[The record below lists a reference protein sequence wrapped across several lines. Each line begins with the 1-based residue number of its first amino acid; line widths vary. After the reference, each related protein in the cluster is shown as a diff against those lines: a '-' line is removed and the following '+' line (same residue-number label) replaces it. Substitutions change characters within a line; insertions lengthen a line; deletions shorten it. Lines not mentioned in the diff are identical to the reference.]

1 MQSPQ
6 ASRASSSPFCLRHL
20 PSGSVTTRWVPTR
33 VLGILEGFAMEVCIP
48 HPGSGVQMGFSQ
60 VRGGWATERPLVP
73 GEARRRAQVLGCTCL
88 PDTSPRPLSAPIWTP
103 TSRGRRVG
111 GAGACPLPPSSGQL
125 EAPAGLGKGNLGLG
139 FPLNGTCRGDFLSCY
154 ISITL
159 DAAPPLALNGS
170 GFESFLQNYTT
181 ASCSAVPQSPSVQR
195 RGAALALPCR
205 GAHVGSAPGLSL
217 GAQEG
222 VTVGPLIPG

>member
-1 MQSPQ
+1 MCRWILPGEGWVGHRPSPQ
-6 ASRASSSPFCLRHL
+6 NVPWCPVRQGGGRRSWGAPASPDTFPRASFSLHL
-20 PSGSVTTRWVPTR
+20 DPHLSGQ
-33 VLGILEGFAMEVCIP
+33 A
-48 HPGSGVQMGFSQ
+48 
-60 VRGGWATERPLVP
+60 
-73 GEARRRAQVLGCTCL
+73 
-88 PDTSPRPLSAPIWTP
+88 
-103 TSRGRRVG
+103 G

-181 ASCSAVPQSPSVQR
+181 ASCSAVPQSSSVQR